1 MEKITVIIGKKR
13 SGKSRVAEAMAC
25 RLHYTIRVQP
35 SCKGSF
41 PFIMGEEDTEVIIF
55 DEVNDIY
62 TLEDIV
68 FSMSNYV
75 LIERPGKSMFYITP
89 KIIIVCSEGITRD
102 AIEKSGSSLNRRIN
116 IVETLWK

>member
-1 MEKITVIIGKKR
+1 MKKVIVIIGKAG
-13 SGKSRVAEAMAC
+13 SGKSGIAEAMAY
-25 RLHYTIRVQP
+25 RLHNTIKVNP
-35 SCKGSF
+35 SHKGNF
-41 PFIMGEEDTEVIIF
+41 PFIMGKKDTEVIIF